1 MRYLFRKFSFSL
13 FSLSAP
19 GVLLSP
25 AFERILP
32 DRSSLWI
39 PSRNM
44 FSRSSWGGNSSSQAK
59 EEISSC
65 SEEEGEVEDNK
76 PDYDLWRPLR
86 QKVGHDHN
94 EVQHFL
100 DRGKSQT

>member
-1 MRYLFRKFSFSL
+1 M
-13 FSLSAP
+13 
-19 GVLLSP
+19 
-25 AFERILP
+25 
-32 DRSSLWI
+32 
-39 PSRNM
+39 
-44 FSRSSWGGNSSSQAK
+44 
-59 EEISSC
+59 SC